1 VIVFRFLVA
10 HSEQSKKWTSEGG
23 KDNKQTKRGMQGIF
37 FGFKSH
43 QKGFLVYT
51 PGSQQMVISD
61 DIIFGESFSTAIAAT
76 R

>member
-1 VIVFRFLVA
+1 MIAFRFLVA

-37 FGFKSH
+37 IGFKSH

-51 PGSQQMVISD
+51 PVSHQIVISG
-61 DIIFGESFSTAIAAT
+61 DIIFGESFLNAIAAT
-76 R
+76 W